1 MNQDSEFLINPRILE
16 VSTFIADLSLSR
28 MFLMNDSRFPW
39 IVLVPR
45 QANLEEIY
53 DLSQKDQEILLAETV
68 SIARLMKSL
77 FDADKM
83 NIGAIGNKVRQL
95 HMHIIARKESDVA
108 WPEPVWGW
116 EYKTVSPYSDFELD
130 SLVQKLRISI
140 K

>member
-1 MNQDSEFLINPRILE
+1 MNEDSEFLVNPRILE
-16 VSTFIADLSLSR
+16 VGIFVTDLSLSR
-28 MFLMNDSRFPW
+28 VFLMNDSRFPW

-53 DLSQKDQEILLAETV
+53 DLSQKDQEILLAETMT
-68 SIARLMKSL
+68 IARLMKSL
-77 FDADKM
+77 FNADKM

-95 HMHIIARKESDVA
+95 HMHIVARKENDAA

-116 EYKTVSPYSDFELD
+116 GCKTVTAYSELELD
-130 SLVQKLRISI
+130 SLVQKLRIAI

>member
-1 MNQDSEFLINPRILE
+1 MNQDSEFLVNPRILA
-16 VSTFIADLSLSR
+16 VGVFVTDLSLSR
-28 MFLMNDSRFPW
+28 VFLMNDSRFPW

-53 DLSQKDQEILLAETV
+53 DLSQKDQEILLAETMT
-68 SIARLMKSL
+68 IARLMKSL

-95 HMHIIARKESDVA
+95 HVHIVARKENDAA

-116 EYKTVSPYSDFELD
+116 GTAIPYDDLELD
-130 SLVQKLRISI
+130 LLVQKLRTSI